1 MKRPQ
6 FDRLVLSESDSI
18 QTPKLTN
25 MENFMSEETELPSVM
40 ITVYGKPKQKKTSDA
55 LAAFPTALF
64 CGVPSAI
71 TLVAQ
76 NELGFTPMVPPDS
89 PKNLTDLT
97 RLLQALGKSGKAKHY
112 GAVVIDDFSH
122 LCQQS
127 MLEWVEDAPTG
138 RSGKKDRFYPYQQLN
153 QRLLEIAH
161 AARHLGVHLTMNF
174 HERTPGTNA
183 DGRFC
188 PGGPDVPSRNQIE
201 TLPSW
206 CDINVRAMVDPNYP
220 DPWFPSIYYCDPT
233 DPEWVTGDRTG
244 VCTKKTPGNLR
255 EILRASESNY
265 HLTRLSGLEWQDEV
279 AESVAQDMLSGT
291 AVQDAIQSAVSGR
304 TDNPLHLRWACQD
317 GIARGVLLQQA
328 RRSLFDFTAEEK
340 KTANSP
346 SLPPPPPGK

>member
-1 MKRPQ
+1 M
-6 FDRLVLSESDSI
+6 SSDD
-18 QTPKLTN
+18 
-25 MENFMSEETELPSVM
+25 LPTVM
-40 ITVYGKPKQKKTSDA
+40 ITVFGKPKQKKTSDS

-76 NELGFTPMVPPDS
+76 NELGFTPTIHPEPPR
-89 PKNLTDLT
+89 NLNELVNMLHAMARD
-97 RLLQALGKSGKAKHY
+97 GSAKPY
-112 GAVVIDDFSH
+112 GAVVVDDLSH
-122 LCQQS
+122 LCQRS
-127 MLEWVEDAPTG
+127 MLEWTEQAPTG

-153 QRLLEIAH
+153 QMLLEIAH
-161 AARHLGVHLTMNF
+161 TARHLGVHLLMNF

-183 DGRFC
+183 EGRFC

-220 DPWFPSIYYCDPT
+220 DPWFPSVYYCDPT

-244 VCTKKTPGNLR
+244 VCTKKTPGNIR

-265 HLTRLSGLEWQDEV
+265 QLSRLPGLEWQDEV
-279 AESVAQDMLSGT
+279 AQSVADDMLSGA

-317 GIARGVLLQQA
+317 GIARGVLLQQGQ
-328 RRSLFDFTAEEK
+328 RSLFDFKEK
-340 KTANSP
+340 ESKTENSP
-346 SLPPPPPGK
+346 TLPPPPPGK

>member
-1 MKRPQ
+1 MT
-6 FDRLVLSESDSI
+6 SA
-18 QTPKLTN
+18 
-25 MENFMSEETELPSVM
+25 ELPTVM

-76 NELGFTPMVPPDS
+76 NELGFTPTVHPDS
-89 PKNLTDLT
+89 PKNLNELVGMLRMMATD
-97 RLLQALGKSGKAKHY
+97 GSAKPY
-112 GAVVIDDFSH
+112 GAVVVDDLSH
-122 LCQQS
+122 LCQRS
-127 MLEWVEDAPTG
+127 MLEWTESAPSG

-153 QRLLEIAH
+153 QMLLEIAH
-161 AARHLGVHLTMNF
+161 ISRHLGVHLLMNF

-183 DGRFC
+183 EGRFC

-233 DPEWVTGDRTG
+233 DPDWVTGDRTG
-244 VCTKKTPGNLR
+244 VCTKKTPGNIR

-265 HLTRLSGLEWQDEV
+265 HLARLPGLEWQDEV
-279 AESVAQDMLSGT
+279 AQSVADDMVGGA

-328 RRSLFDFTAEEK
+328 KTSLFDFEIKET

-346 SLPPPPPGK
+346 SMPPPPPNK